1 MQSGLYTLY
10 TQPRDNRPYSRCTCS
25 PGLWSDPMDIHHP
38 GAYPASLIL
47 STMDHTLF
55 TLPNILAANQ
65 YSPCLSH
72 TTLTTRTAL
81 AFGVRGWDQLTIFV
95 KWLGLQLRGTWLQGE
110 SMKGNFHK
118 NCFDRAALIWKIAFE
133 TRAVSPR

>member
-1 MQSGLYTLY
+1 MHLLAWPLVRSHGYTS
-10 TQPRDNRPYSRCTCS
+10 SRCIS
-25 PGLWSDPMDIHHP
+25 GFFDPFNKR
-38 GAYPASLIL
+38 S
-47 STMDHTLF
+47 HTLHSL
-55 TLPNILAANQ
+55 TNILAANQ

-118 NCFDRAALIWKIAFE
+118 NCFDRATLIWRIAFE
-133 TRAVSPR
+133 TRAVSTR